1 VDLMLFEECGEFVGK
16 IVLVDSLAMGVGCV
30 LLNGLLGCFRC
41 DTSHEC
47 YVGDFWILFIN

>member
-1 VDLMLFEECGEFVGK
+1 MLFEECGEFVGK